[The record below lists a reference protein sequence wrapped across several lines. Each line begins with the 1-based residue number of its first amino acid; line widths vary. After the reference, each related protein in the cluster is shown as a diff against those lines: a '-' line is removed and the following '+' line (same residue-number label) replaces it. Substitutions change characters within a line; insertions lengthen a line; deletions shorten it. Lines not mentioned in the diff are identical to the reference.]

1 MEGPFYGL
9 RKPKKQN
16 GCKLRHVSDLP
27 LLGATTIE
35 EVSNACCFSQPQSR
49 SLLYYLRDQGLGP
62 LVVGGI
68 SMGGLHAAMVAA
80 LTAFPLGT
88 ASLVGPPSAVPVF
101 TSVGEGR
108 GAKRRD

>member
-1 MEGPFYGL
+1 MEGPFYGQ
-9 RKPKKQN
+9 RKPK
-16 GCKLRHVSDLP
+16 LLHVSDLP

-35 EVSNACCFSQPQSR
+35 EAR
-49 SLLYYLRDQGLGP
+49 SLLYYFMEAGYGP

-80 LTAFPLGT
+80 LTPFPVGT

-101 TSVGEGR
+101 TSVGKEMENEG
-108 GAKRRD
+108 